1 MHSISMLFWTS
12 GIYIHFK
19 EVKIF
24 ATMVFIHYDE
34 KLKTSLYL
42 HTKFET
48 SKKKTLR
55 DISQT
60 SKKVSRQALRIRKIC
75 HEEQHFISN
84 CKTLMDIF

>member
-1 MHSISMLFWTS
+1 MHSISALFWTS

-19 EVKIF
+19 DVNFF

-34 KLKTSLYL
+34 KIKTSLYRKPRYCQTYL

-48 SKKKTLR
+48 SKKKTQR

-60 SKKVSRQALRIRKIC
+60 SKKVSPMVKHYA
-75 HEEQHFISN
+75 
-84 CKTLMDIF
+84 